1 MAIIL
6 PMLLGLAGAAT
17 DLARAYQAQITIES
31 AVRNAAE
38 WVAPNSATAAAAATD
53 ARRIVC
59 LEARGLPGFVSGVEP
74 IPDETCTSPAVV
86 VDTFSINATAIG
98 GTPRNPI
105 GTSSISAE
113 LPFRTLVPYPFL
125 PRGTLTLTADATFTV
140 VRGR

>member
-38 WVAPNSATAAAAATD
+38 WVALNSATAAAAATD

-59 LEARGLPGFVSGVEP
+59 LEGRDLPGFTPGAGAT
-74 IPDETCTSPAVV
+74 PDETCTSPGVA
-86 VDTFSINATAIG
+86 VDTFSISATAIG
-98 GTPRNPI
+98 ATTKNPI
-105 GTSSISAE
+105 GTSSISAT

-125 PRGTLTLTADATFTV
+125 PSETLTLSADATFTV